1 MARRPEATAVPTGI
15 APQFSHDATR
25 SGRPPRV
32 GEIANVSPFGDACVT
47 LMEILRVGAIRN
59 GRGRRDRR
67 CDLFSVVVG
76 AND

>member
-1 MARRPEATAVPTGI
+1 
-15 APQFSHDATR
+15 
-25 SGRPPRV
+25 
-32 GEIANVSPFGDACVT
+32 VSPFVDACVT